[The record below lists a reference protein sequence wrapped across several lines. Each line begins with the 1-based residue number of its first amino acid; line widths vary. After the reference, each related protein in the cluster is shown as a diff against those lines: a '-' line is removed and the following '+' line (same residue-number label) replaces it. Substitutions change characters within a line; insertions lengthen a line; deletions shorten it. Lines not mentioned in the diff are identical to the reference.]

1 MSFKEEVITYLLA
14 KGTATHEDDWTYGW
28 HGHYSPRDEGHSV
41 GCYWVPTDASEVV
54 EYTFSEFVDTFS
66 GSEHKVLLALTHVDC
81 KCRKLKDVT
90 IGIEDGAMA
99 VLHDLLG
106 IKKEWR

>member
-14 KGTATHEDDWTYGW
+14 KGTATNEGGW
-28 HGHYSPRDEGHSV
+28 VWGWQGDYSLRDEGHSV

-54 EYTFSEFVDTFS
+54 EYSFSEFTDTDS
-66 GSEHKVLLALTHVDC
+66 DNEHKVLLALTHVNC
-81 KCRKLKDVT
+81 QCRKLKDIT
-90 IGIEDGAMA
+90 IGVEGGAMTL
-99 VLHDLLG
+99 LHELLG